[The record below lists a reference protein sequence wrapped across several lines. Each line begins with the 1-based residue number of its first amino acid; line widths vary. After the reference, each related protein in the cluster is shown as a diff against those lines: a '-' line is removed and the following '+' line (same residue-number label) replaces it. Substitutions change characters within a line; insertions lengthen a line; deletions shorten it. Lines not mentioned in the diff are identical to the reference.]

1 MAYQVVLLDACV
13 LYPAPLRDF
22 LMRLSTEGVLQP
34 RWTEIILEEW
44 VRNLLKARPDLSE
57 KRLNR
62 TRSLMLAYQPDAL
75 VTNFEFLIPSLTL
88 PDPDDR
94 HVLAAAIH
102 GGCEAI
108 VTFNLRDF
116 PSATLAIHQLVAIH
130 PDEFILGCLR
140 EHSSQIVTALR
151 NQHRSL
157 TSPPVSLNQLMD
169 TLERCSLTQTIRQLR
184 KLI

>member
-62 TRSLMLAYQPDAL
+62 TRSLMLAYRPDAL
-75 VTNFEFLIPSLTL
+75 ITKFESLIPSLTL

-116 PSATLAIHQLVAIH
+116 PSATLATHQLVAIH
-130 PDEFILGCLR
+130 PDEFLLGCFGDY
-140 EHSSQIVTALR
+140 SSQIVTALR
-151 NQHRSL
+151 NQQRSL

-169 TLERCSLTQTIRQLR
+169 TLEQCSLTKTINQLR